1 MHQSPR
7 LNTTKKVGDI
17 GGKPNS
23 SPRRSCDPVEASSA
37 KWSAWI
43 AVAMASARDARTE
56 GALAGGAGHWEHRVP
71 RTNL

>member
-23 SPRRSCDPVEASSA
+23 SPSLGARVTRLRLPPRSGVLGSPSPWQVPVMLEL
-37 KWSAWI
+37 
-43 AVAMASARDARTE
+43 RER
-56 GALAGGAGHWEHRVP
+56 
-71 RTNL
+71 